1 MIWIKR
7 LNDYGVSNRLIV
19 LLFFIAIV
27 SIIAETVSVGM
38 FLPIFE
44 LINQQGT
51 GGFTDSNTS
60 SSVVEYIRIFIG
72 YVGLDFTIEVLLLL
86 SFGLFLSSK
95 VLLYFASYIQIYYS
109 SLTVK
114 NMKDRLLQSYL
125 EADSEY
131 YDQVKIGDFINIS
144 FDLENIRND
153 DISVQSFKIDIPTH
167 FKIIKKEGGDEKIL
181 VTTMYLHDIGYGK
194 FLKNDY
200 SLDDRLALKK
210 KHMIVGAKLAKK
222 ILKRLNYTKKQIK
235 MIAHLIKI
243 HDNMKKI
250 KKKHEIMVM
259 EADSLS
265 QIDHKKLKPS
275 INKKDYMRFLE
286 KFKNVRMSKFKTK
299 TGKQNLKQLLKRI
312 NKR

>member
-1 MIWIKR
+1 MELDKKTEQK
-7 LNDYGVSNRLIV
+7 LI
-19 LLFFIAIV
+19 
-27 SIIAETVSVGM
+27 
-38 FLPIFE
+38 
-44 LINQQGT
+44 
-51 GGFTDSNTS
+51 
-60 SSVVEYIRIFIG
+60 
-72 YVGLDFTIEVLLLL
+72 
-86 SFGLFLSSK
+86 K
-95 VLLYFASYIQIYYS
+95 VLGNYFDK
-109 SLTVK
+109 K
-114 NMKDRLLQSYL
+114 NWTYKHSILSAEWMR
-125 EADSEY
+125 
-131 YDQVKIGDFINIS
+131 
-144 FDLENIRND
+144 
-153 DISVQSFKIDIPTH
+153 
-167 FKIIKKEGGDEKIL
+167 KIIKKEGGDEKIL